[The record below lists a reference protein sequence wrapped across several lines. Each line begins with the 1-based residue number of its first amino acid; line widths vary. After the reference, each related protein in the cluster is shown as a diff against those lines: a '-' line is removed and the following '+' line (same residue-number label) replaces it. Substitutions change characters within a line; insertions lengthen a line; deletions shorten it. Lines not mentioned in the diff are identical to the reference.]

1 MKTQQE
7 WIDEVMDEFD
17 YDKVQ
22 KVMEFLNWTW
32 MTIDGTLTVS
42 DLKRSTRK
50 NLHETFTGAT
60 LAKSNFRTGTGG
72 FVIEVEWSKDLDCV
86 DSIELSFVL
95 DSSLIFNT
103 NNNDY

>member
-32 MTIDGTLTVS
+32 FTVDGTLTVS

-50 NLHETFTGAT
+50 SLHDGFNCAT
-60 LAKSNFRTGTGG
+60 LAKSNYRSGTGG
-72 FVIEVEWSKDLDCV
+72 FIVEIEWDKDLNCV
-86 DSIELSFVL
+86 DSIELSFIL
-95 DSSLIFNT
+95 DSSLIFI
-103 NNNDY
+103 